1 MGSLFHNFERGPWKS
16 GRITRKQGLCSAK
29 KNKPVQ
35 VQSSSKKNL
44 GPFPTYPVGSN
55 LKPIPFTMSQV
66 QMLLMRS
73 KPKLTYVPCPAWADL
88 SYRIFGSFNHRATNA
103 YWKNGGRSRGGPVNG
118 FSASWWESHLVHS
131 KLPQVTSHRSQVL
144 ATSQADKIII
154 VYIYGPLWYYTI
166 SLHTFHM

>member
-1 MGSLFHNFERGPWKS
+1 MGSLFHNFERGNLAALPESKDCAVQKKTS
-16 GRITRKQGLCSAK
+16 LFKFSQAARKTLV
-29 KNKPVQ
+29 PFLHILWVQ
-35 VQSSSKKNL
+35 
-44 GPFPTYPVGSN
+44 TSN
-55 LKPIPFTMSQV
+55 LF
-66 QMLLMRS
+66 LLQWAKFKCCSFMRS

-118 FSASWWESHLVHS
+118 FSASWWESHSVHS
-131 KLPQVTSHRSQVL
+131 KFTGHTGHKYWHRHF
-144 ATSQADKIII
+144 DKIII